1 MVVLAE
7 AITAAFHG
15 LPCAVSRAIMRYFA
29 AHRFLTWCLA
39 LLLLAGP
46 FSSAALDRFMP
57 LGGSAP
63 AMAAHDSDPAKIL
76 RPQHLWDSLLRPAR
90 ADAKDMGTG
99 DADPPWIGG
108 DRVTHSHHLR
118 QMARHRPALFSNRW
132 QPRAHPGRPR
142 APPTV

>member
-1 MVVLAE
+1 MLVSAE
-7 AITAAFHG
+7 AVTAAFHG
-15 LPCAVSRAIMRYFA
+15 SPCAASRAIMRYFA

-46 FSSAALDRFMP
+46 FSAAAFDRLLP
-57 LGGSAP
+57 LGDSPP
-63 AMAAHDSDPAKIL
+63 AMTAHDGDPAKIL

-99 DADPPWIGG
+99 DADPPWMGG
-108 DRVTHSHHLR
+108 DRVTPSLHHR
-118 QMARHRPALFSNRW
+118 QTARRRPELFSGRR

-142 APPTV
+142 APPPV